1 MEKDKILY
9 VKKVS
14 MEEVICVEVVKTDEH
29 DKAYTVTNYFT
40 KDGKLIGE
48 TSLKEADIAYKKFLE
63 KLNKKS
69 E

>member
-1 MEKDKILY
+1 MEEDKILY
-9 VKKVS
+9 IKKVS
-14 MEEVICVEVVKTDEH
+14 MKEVICVEVVKTDEH

>member
-1 MEKDKILY
+1 MEEDKILY

-14 MEEVICVEVVKTDEH
+14 MKEVICVEVVKTDEH

-48 TSLKEADIAYKKFLE
+48 TSLKEADIAYKNFL
-63 KLNKKS
+63 KN
-69 E
+69 